1 MYCIWILLLILLA
14 LILLALLFTKNSGRR
29 KLLSVLGA
37 AAAIA
42 AVVMTALQTVF
53 YFGSDRAA
61 IKNRHEQDVVLECRN
76 HPVSYEYFW
85 LRFSAPDDP
94 DSLLRLTAEQYP
106 GAWYD
111 ELTDRILFW
120 HGGEL
125 FSLRCDENTRFLWS
139 KRYVYQFGS
148 ESCRTKS
155 GEGDKTVSI
164 PFPAGLSADS
174 DYEDVTRSRKIR
186 CDFRTLAD
194 YYKDCESAEIT
205 DSAVTLHCGG
215 FDAVLTV
222 NAEHI
227 LTVDV
232 RMTE

>member
-1 MYCIWILLLILLA
+1 MHYGFMILLVILMLLFIALLLFAKQHRRRLLIGFGAGVLLA
-14 LILLALLFTKNSGRR
+14 
-29 KLLSVLGA
+29 
-37 AAAIA
+37 A
-42 AVVMTALQTVF
+42 AVFTAFQTVF
-53 YFGSDRAA
+53 YFDSDRAA
-61 IKNRHEQDVVLECRN
+61 IKNRQEQDVVLECRN
-76 HPVSYEYFW
+76 RSVNYEYNW
-85 LRFSAPDDP
+85 MRFSAPDDP

-155 GEGDKTVSI
+155 GEGDETVSI
-164 PFPAGLSADS
+164 PFPAGLSVDS
-174 DYEDVTRSRKIR
+174 DYEDITRSRKIR

-194 YYKDCESAEIT
+194 YYKDCENAEIT

-222 NAEHI
+222 NTEHI
-227 LTVDV
+227 LTVAIH
-232 RMTE
+232 

>member
-1 MYCIWILLLILLA
+1 MRD
-14 LILLALLFTKNSGRR
+14 FN
-29 KLLSVLGA
+29 VLHPDFA
-37 AAAIA
+37 ADSPCTDSPRA
-42 AVVMTALQTVF
+42 AVHEKQRTQKAALCA
-53 YFGSDRAA
+53 R
-61 IKNRHEQDVVLECRN
+61 RR
-76 HPVSYEYFW
+76 
-85 LRFSAPDDP
+85 
-94 DSLLRLTAEQYP
+94 
-106 GAWYD
+106 
-111 ELTDRILFW
+111 
-120 HGGEL
+120 
-125 FSLRCDENTRFLWS
+125 RCDENTRFLWS

-194 YYKDCESAEIT
+194 YYKDCENAEIT

>member
-1 MYCIWILLLILLA
+1 MHYGFMILLVILM
-14 LILLALLFTKNSGRR
+14 LLFIALLLFAKQHRR
-29 KLLSVLGA
+29 RLLIGFGA
-37 AAAIA
+37 GALLA
-42 AVVMTALQTVF
+42 AVVFTALQTVF
-53 YFGSDRAA
+53 YFGSDRVV
-61 IKNRHEQDVVLECRN
+61 IKDRHEQDVVLECRN
-76 HPVSYEYFW
+76 RSVNYEYYW

-94 DSLLRLTAEQYP
+94 DSLLRLTAEQYS

-155 GEGDKTVSI
+155 GEGDETVSI

-194 YYKDCESAEIT
+194 YYQGCENAEIT

-222 NAEHI
+222 NTEHI
-227 LTVDV
+227 LTV
-232 RMTE
+232 EIH